1 MRIVLSLQTREW
13 ALQDFEVVWV
23 YRDRRDPG
31 CEMRQNGGK
40 AVRGRSL
47 LVCLVYSCMERRTGV
62 PDDGTPSLL
71 EDAPHT
77 AVRKH
82 ASDGRNPETAVQLCD
97 AAGGQSLKDVE
108 RALVRRV
115 GERVALHFG
124 FDEID
129 RVDESPTGDAGCVE
143 GARNQLSLRLRS

>member
-1 MRIVLSLQTREW
+1 M
-13 ALQDFEVVWV
+13 V

-31 CEMRQNGGK
+31 CEMRQDDGE
-40 AVRGRSL
+40 AVERSL
-47 LVCLVYSCMERRTGV
+47 LVGLVYSCMERRTSV
-62 PDDGTPSLL
+62 ADDGPPSLL

-77 AVRKH
+77 AVRKD

-97 AAGGQSLKDVE
+97 AAGGKSLKDVE

-115 GERVALHFG
+115 GERVPLHLG

-129 RVDESPTGDAGCVE
+129 RVDESPAGDSGYVK
-143 GARNQLSLRLRS
+143 GA